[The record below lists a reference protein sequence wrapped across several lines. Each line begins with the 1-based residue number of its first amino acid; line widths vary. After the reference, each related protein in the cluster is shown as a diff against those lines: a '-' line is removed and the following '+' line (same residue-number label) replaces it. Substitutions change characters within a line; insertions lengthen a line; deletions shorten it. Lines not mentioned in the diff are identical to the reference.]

1 MKVKNKIIWLSLI
14 IIPFLSANLLN
25 ESFSDKKFPPEGWQI
40 YNLDNGI
47 VCWRRSPAKNYSPP
61 ACARSRF
68 EKKTRRNDDW
78 LVTPQLFPVPGNDTL
93 KFYYRAHNKNFQESL
108 EVWVSISG
116 NKPENF
122 YTRLD
127 AFGFRNREYA
137 LRIIPLNNFDS
148 VPIFIAFRNVGLFGV
163 NSCYIDD
170 ISGVPLTP
178 YDVGVIE
185 IVRPRKIE
193 NPGTIYPE
201 VVIKNFGQKDANNFS
216 LEITIK
222 NSNNQPVY
230 YTIIDNLYLEANKT
244 LKITASNH
252 WQASAGEYQVIAK
265 TIFSLDKNPYNDQME
280 KNFLIPENDYH
291 DVGVKEIVYPRGYV
305 PQGWAIPVG
314 IFENCGNCDEEFTAI
329 CLIYDENDQLVYGD
343 TLLLF
348 MEKFSEQEIA
358 FDPFN
363 VGEGD
368 YQIVMKA
375 ILENDR
381 DLSNN
386 EKIDYFY
393 SDVDFLSG
401 FRDVGL
407 VEILAPTGDYE
418 EGIMISPQVK
428 VKNYSYHTE
437 TFVITFNILKESEL
451 IYSQQAYVYA
461 LGEGEERIISFQPF
475 TIEEGNFNIITYL
488 NNIYDQN
495 PTNDTLTGSFSGKK
509 PYVPPPGF
517 SGWVLRRDMPILE
530 YNPKRVGSGAALTF
544 INNYIYATK
553 GNKSFEFYKYYPR
566 LDKWYKE
573 TDIPKGEK
581 NKGVKGGALTSGNNK
596 IYLLKGNGTNEFYI
610 YDLET
615 RNWERLKNLPKKVKE
630 GAAITYL
637 ENENGKFLY
646 ITPGGGACDFFAYD
660 IEKDTFIF
668 LKDIPKG
675 ILGKGAVKGSA
686 LCNFQNQYLYFLK
699 GKSNEFYCYNV
710 NTDSWEEKEPMPF
723 FIPGGMKKK
732 ACGPGA
738 ALTTDNEKYIY
749 AFKGNNTNEF
759 CFYDILNN
767 QWEYLEPIP
776 LEPSNKKV
784 KDGGALVYVNGWI
797 YALKGNKTLELWLFI
812 PPAELYWV
820 KKETEKKGVTSL
832 KTIPWE
838 KIKKKD
844 IMIYNPLGRKV
855 EKQLPRGIY
864 FFIEDGKKIKK
875 VLIY

>member
-14 IIPFLSANLLN
+14 IIPFLWANLLN

-47 VCWRRSPAKNYSPP
+47 VCWHRSPAKNYTPP

-68 EKKTRRNDDW
+68 EKQNRRNDDW
-78 LVTPQLFPVPGNDTL
+78 LITPQIFPVPGKDTL
-93 KFYYRAHNKNFQESL
+93 KFYYRAHNKNFSESL
-108 EVWVSISG
+108 EIWVSISG

-122 YTRLD
+122 YTRVD

-137 LRIIPLNNFDS
+137 LRVVPLNNFDS
-148 VPIFIAFRNVGLFGV
+148 IPIFIAFRNVGLFGV

-170 ISGVPLTP
+170 VSGVALTP

-185 IVRPRKIE
+185 IVSPRKIE
-193 NPGTIYPE
+193 NPGPIYPE
-201 VVIKNFGQKDANNFS
+201 VVIKNFGQEDANNFS

-244 LKITASNH
+244 LKITASNQ
-252 WQASAGEYQVIAK
+252 WLASVGEYRVIAK
-265 TIFSLDKNPYNDQME
+265 TIFSLDKNPYNDQLE
-280 KNFLIPENDYH
+280 KNVLIPANDYH
-291 DVGVKEIVYPRGYV
+291 DVGIKEIVYPVGYV
-305 PQGWAIPVG
+305 PQGWVIPVG
-314 IFENCGNCDEEFTAI
+314 IFENCGNCDEEFTGI
-329 CLIYDENDQLVYGD
+329 CLIYKDDQLVYGD
-343 TLLLF
+343 TLSLSI
-348 MEKFSEQEIA
+348 EKFNSKEIA
-358 FDPFN
+358 FEPFN
-363 VGEGD
+363 VDEGD
-368 YQIVMKA
+368 YQIIMKA
-375 ILENDR
+375 ILENDM

-386 EKIDYFY
+386 EKTDYFY
-393 SDVDFLSG
+393 SDNDFLGG

-407 VEILAPTGDYE
+407 VEILAPTGEYE
-418 EGIMISPQVK
+418 EGIMVSPQVK
-428 VKNYSYHTE
+428 IKNYGYHTE
-437 TFVITFNILKESEL
+437 TFSITFNILKESEL
-451 IYSQQAYVYA
+451 VYSQKADVYA
-461 LGEGEERIISFQPF
+461 LGEDEERIISFPPF
-475 TIEEGNFNIITYL
+475 PIEEGNFLVVTYL
-488 NNIYDQN
+488 SNLYDQN
-495 PTNDTLTGSFSGKK
+495 PTNDTLTGNFLGKK

-530 YNPKRVGSGAALTF
+530 YNPKKVGSGAALTF
-544 INNYIYATK
+544 IDNYIYATK
-553 GNKSFEFYKYYPR
+553 GNKSFEFYKYHPR
-566 LDKWYKE
+566 FDKWYKE

-581 NKGVKGGALTSGNNK
+581 NKGVKGGALTSGNNR
-596 IYLLKGNGTNEFYI
+596 IYLLKGNGTNEFYA

-615 RNWERLKNLPKKVKE
+615 KNWERLKNLPKKVKE
-630 GAAITYL
+630 GAAIVYL
-637 ENENGKFLY
+637 ENEKGKFLY
-646 ITPGGGACDFFAYD
+646 ITPGGGTCEFFAYD
-660 IEKDTFIF
+660 LEKDTFIF

-675 ILGKGAVKGSA
+675 RLGKGAVKGSA

-710 NTDSWEEKEPMPF
+710 YTDSWEEKEPLPF
-723 FIPGGMKKK
+723 FTPGGVKKK
-732 ACGPGA
+732 TCGPGA

-759 CFYDILNN
+759 CFYDIQNN

-776 LEPSNKKV
+776 LEPSDKKV

-812 PPAELYWV
+812 PPAELYGI
-820 KKETEKKGVTSL
+820 KRATAKKGVASL
-832 KTIPWE
+832 KTIAGE

-844 IMIYNPLGRKV
+844 IIIYNTLGRRVGK
-855 EKQLPRGIY
+855 KLSRGIY

-875 VLIY
+875 LINY